1 MKEMK
6 IAAKPNSQAI
16 AGHGVLFASLA
27 IGALFLRF
35 NLKLALLPAAVL
47 AGWSQIGGL

>member
-6 IAAKPNSQAI
+6 MATQLDSQAK
-16 AGHGVLFASLA
+16 AGHGVLFASLTV
-27 IGALFLRF
+27 GVLFLPF
-35 NLKLALLPAAVL
+35 NLKLALLPAAIL